1 MFRCAGGRQT
11 EKYYSEYILS
21 SNIRALHLLPCW
33 PYHLLLLHLSSFR
46 KAGSPSHSKHSS
58 PLPDTVRAFNFVME
72 QKKSSS
78 CLVDSGRI
86 VRTHGRRVWQ
96 LYEYK
101 INKGSTVR
109 ENMPVEKIML
119 KMKQEIQFGTTRDK
133 RARHTGQS
141 RQFPVVGGF
150 TLMNYAGAIEGWHV
164 GRARSRQGDVHP

>member
-46 KAGSPSHSKHSS
+46 NAGSPSHSKHSS
-58 PLPDTVRAFNFVME
+58 PLPDTVRSFNFVME

-119 KMKQEIQFGTTRDK
+119 KMKQEIQFGTTRD
-133 RARHTGQS
+133 
-141 RQFPVVGGF
+141 
-150 TLMNYAGAIEGWHV
+150 
-164 GRARSRQGDVHP
+164 RSGLGTQGNQGNFL